1 MFKLFRYI
9 LSALLFTTILI
20 ACKDDLED
28 GSNNNNP
35 DEGEFSVDIGD
46 SEIPFITV
54 DTRGVSIENEPKIIA
69 DMTIFEKKVATNV
82 STIGIEYRGST
93 SFRLSD
99 KKSFGLESWDAE
111 GNDIKASYFGL
122 PEEEDWILMGH
133 VVNET
138 EGYMFD
144 QTLMYHYLGY
154 EISRNIGKYASRTK
168 FVELE
173 LNGEYQGVY
182 IFMEKLKRDD
192 NRIDLSKL
200 EPSEIDEENITGGYI
215 LKIDKTSGGDLNL
228 NQPLEYYYT
237 NWDDD
242 ARYSEN
248 LGFRSNYD
256 INGNIIDFPAF
267 GEPYHENQ
275 YLETYFL
282 YEYPAADE
290 IADEQKAYI
299 QNYID
304 EFETALLTDNFAAD
318 ERSYAE
324 YIDIGS
330 FVDYF
335 IINELCRN
343 VDAFRLSTY
352 LTKDKGEKLNMGPVW
367 DMNIGFDNGDRVPI
381 DNWVINY
388 NQYVDKDT
396 WMMPFWWPRL
406 LEDAQFRAAI
416 KSRWNSLR
424 TNELSTAKLHLM
436 VNEISSYLIK
446 HGAIERNYNRWTIGV
461 PVDYLGSIES
471 LKDFLQTRA
480 EWMDSEISNF

>member
-1 MFKLFRYI
+1 MFKSLKHI
-9 LSALLFTTILI
+9 LLPLLFSILLI
-20 ACKDDLED
+20 GCKDDLED
-28 GSNNNNP
+28 NVDNNNP
-35 DEGEFSVDIGD
+35 DEGEFLVDIGD
-46 SEIPFITV
+46 SEIPYITV

-69 DMTIFEKKVATNV
+69 DMTIYEKKVATNV

-99 KKSFGLESWDAE
+99 KKSFGVESWDTE

-168 FVELE
+168 YVELE

-182 IFMEKLKRDD
+182 IFMEKLKRDK

-200 EPSEIDEENITGGYI
+200 EPSEIEGEDITGGYI

-248 LGFRSNYD
+248 LGFRSQYD

-267 GEPYHENQ
+267 GAPYHENQ

-282 YEYPAADE
+282 YEYPDADD

-299 QNYID
+299 QDYINT
-304 EFETALLTDNFAAD
+304 FETALLTDNFD
-318 ERSYAE
+318 TEERTYTD
-324 YIDIGS
+324 YMDLGS

-367 DMNIGFDNGDRVPI
+367 DMNIGYDNGDRVPI

-388 NQYVDKDT
+388 NQYVDKDA

-406 LEDAQFRAAI
+406 LEDPQFKAAI

-424 TNELSTAKLHLM
+424 TNELSTAKLHLI
-436 VNEISSYLIK
+436 VNETSNYLIK

-461 PVDYLGSIES
+461 PVDYPGSIER